1 MPASYP
7 SSIRAFTNKVDL
19 VDTILADHVNALQ
32 DEVRAMQIVL
42 GATALGGN
50 PLTSNYAGAFST
62 TTEWTS
68 LDERLNNIEAGL
80 VSGTGASSP
89 YVKKSGDAIQPTAGS
104 VGLTLK
110 TLSGSSNLFDTR
122 ASDNTLG
129 FNVSSTGIPKVASA
143 NVLYVGSTEYNTLN
157 TTANNALATA
167 EAVRF
172 DPFLLAGM

>member
-7 SSIRAFTNKVDL
+7 SSIRTFTNKIDL

-32 DEVRAMQIVL
+32 DEVRSLEIVL

-50 PLTSNYAGAFST
+50 PLTSTYDGTFST

-68 LDERLNNIEAGL
+68 LDQRINNIEAGL
-80 VSGTGASSP
+80 VNGTGTNSP
-89 YVKKSGDAIQPTAGS
+89 YVKKAGDAIQPTAGT
-104 VGLTLK
+104 VGLVIK
-110 TLSGSSNLFDTR
+110 TISGTSNIFEAR

-129 FNVSSTGIPKVASA
+129 FNINSAGIPKVGTA
-143 NVLYVGSTEYNTLN
+143 NVLYVGSSEYNTLN
-157 TTANNALATA
+157 STASTALASA